1 MSIIVLIMRGH
12 DLHQDAMFSYL
23 SPEQRVPQDH
33 PLRPIRRM
41 TDQALQRL
49 SPRFERMYADIG
61 RPSIAPEKLLRA
73 LLLQV
78 LYTIR
83 SERMLMEQLDY
94 NLLFRWFV
102 GLNMDDVVWVP
113 TVFSKNRDRLLE
125 GAVAEAFF
133 DEVLREA
140 GEQELLSEE
149 HFTVDGTLL
158 EAWAS
163 QKSFQRKDAPE
174 GPPPEDPGNP
184 TVDFHKEK
192 RTNET
197 HQSTTDPDARLA
209 RKGKGK
215 EAKLSYAGHVLMENR
230 NGLVVNVRLTQAT
243 GTAEREAA
251 VEMVDDIPGPKQV
264 TVGADKN
271 YDAEAMV
278 QQLRER
284 KATPHVAQNQERR
297 RSAIDSRT
305 TRHPGYQISQ
315 RARKKVEESFGW
327 MKTVRVAAEAAASG
341 PGARRLDLHLYGCR
355 LQPGPDS
362 KLADRGRPAAGS
374 GPRGRLRRSVS
385 KGLKRAGKG
394 KRQGPKGPI
403 ARFTTNRTAQRK
415 FPQDKRY

>member
-1 MSIIVLIMRGH
+1 MSTIVLIMRGH

-264 TVGADKN
+264 V
-271 YDAEAMV
+271 AESG
-278 QQLRER
+278 
-284 KATPHVAQNQERR
+284 R
-297 RSAIDSRT
+297 RSSSRPAPRT
-305 TRHPGYQISQ
+305 
-315 RARKKVEESFGW
+315 A
-327 MKTVRVAAEAAASG
+327 G
-341 PGARRLDLHLYGCR
+341 PGRSYR
-355 LQPGPDS
+355 PG
-362 KLADRGRPAAGS
+362 AA
-374 GPRGRLRRSVS
+374 
-385 KGLKRAGKG
+385 
-394 KRQGPKGPI
+394 
-403 ARFTTNRTAQRK
+403 
-415 FPQDKRY
+415 